1 VQKRAPW
8 ILPWLVARLLGALGV
23 FVVLGLAACS
33 SGDSDAAGETSVP
46 TTRPILTTTLATSTT
61 APTIG
66 QAYTIQAGDTLG
78 RVAADFGVPL
88 DRLLEFN
95 GLDGTEILQPGHRIL
110 IPPVPGEEGAGGE
123 GEGTGEGG
131 EDGEGPELPAGSST
145 YVIVSGD
152 TLNLI
157 ASSHGVTLE
166 ALLEANG
173 IQADSLIMPG
183 DELVIPP
190 PDSTTTSTA
199 AG

>member
-1 VQKRAPW
+1 MQKRAPW
-8 ILPWLVARLLGALGV
+8 LLPWLVAPL
-23 FVVLGLAACS
+23 VVVVGLAACTG
-33 SGDSDAAGETSVP
+33 GDGNASADTSVP

-61 APTIG
+61 VPTVG

-110 IPPVPGEEGAGGE
+110 IPPVPGEEGGEAGEGGE
-123 GEGTGEGG
+123 GEEG
-131 EDGEGPELPAGSST
+131 EDSELPAGAST
-145 YVIVSGD
+145 YVIVAGD

-157 ASSHGVTLE
+157 ASSHGVTLD

-183 DELVIPP
+183 DELVIPAP
-190 PDSTTTSTA
+190 EATTTTA
-199 AG
+199 TAD

>member
-1 VQKRAPW
+1 V
-8 ILPWLVARLLGALGV
+8 LGV
-23 FVVLGLAACS
+23 LVLAACGG
-33 SGDSDAAGETSVP
+33 GDGGAAADTSVP

-61 APTIG
+61 APTVG

-78 RVAADFGVPL
+78 RIAADFGVPL

-95 GLDGTEILQPGHRIL
+95 GLDGTEMLQPGHRIL
-110 IPPVPGEEGAGGE
+110 IPPVPGEEGAGDGGTGGAE
-123 GEGTGEGG
+123 GGEGG
-131 EDGEGPELPAGSST
+131 DDPALPAGSST
-145 YVIVSGD
+145 YVIVAGD

-157 ASSHGVTLE
+157 ASSHGITLD

-190 PDSTTTSTA
+190 PAATTTSVA
-199 AG
+199 EE

>member
-8 ILPWLVARLLGALGV
+8 LLPWLVAPL
-23 FVVLGLAACS
+23 VVVVGLAACTG
-33 SGDSDAAGETSVP
+33 GDGNASADTSVP

-61 APTIG
+61 VPTVG

-110 IPPVPGEEGAGGE
+110 IPPVPGEEGGEAGEGGE
-123 GEGTGEGG
+123 GEEG
-131 EDGEGPELPAGSST
+131 EDSELPAGAST
-145 YVIVSGD
+145 YVIVAGD

-157 ASSHGVTLE
+157 ASSHGVTLD

-183 DELVIPP
+183 DELVIPAP
-190 PDSTTTSTA
+190 EATTTTA
-199 AG
+199 TAD

>member
-8 ILPWLVARLLGALGV
+8 HLALLVALLLA
-23 FVVLGLAACS
+23 VVGLAACS
-33 SGDSDAAGETSVP
+33 GGDGGSAAETSVP

-78 RVAADFGVPL
+78 RIASDFGITL

-110 IPPVPGEEGAGGE
+110 IPPAPGEEGAGGE
-123 GEGTGEGG
+123 GEGSEGEGG
-131 EDGEGPELPAGSST
+131 EDPALPAGSSS
-145 YVIVSGD
+145 YVVVAGD

-157 ASSHGVTLE
+157 ASSHGVTLDE
-166 ALLEANG
+166 LLEANG

-190 PDSTTTSTA
+190 PAATTTSVA
-199 AG
+199 AD

>member
-1 VQKRAPW
+1 VQKRAPSH
-8 ILPWLVARLLGALGV
+8 LAGPVVPLLSVLVLV
-23 FVVLGLAACS
+23 VVLVLAACS
-33 SGDSDAAGETSVP
+33 GGDGDSASDTSVP

-61 APTIG
+61 APTVG

-78 RVAADFGVPL
+78 RIASDFGITL

-110 IPPVPGEEGAGGE
+110 IPPAPGEEGAGAGGE
-123 GEGTGEGG
+123 GEGTEGG
-131 EDGEGPELPAGSST
+131 EDGDPDLPAGSSS
-145 YVIVSGD
+145 YVVVAGD

-157 ASSHGVTLE
+157 ASSHGITLDE
-166 ALLEANG
+166 LLEANG

-190 PDSTTTSTA
+190 PAATTTSIA
-199 AG
+199 EE